1 MKASLLTVGMAPHRH
16 AGRSAGG
23 MIRLTFLGLLPVI
36 IAALYLYR
44 GKALAILAVSVIA
57 AVGTE
62 AAITAIVRQPLRKLT
77 NGHAALLGTLLALV
91 MPAGVA
97 LWIVGFAAA
106 LCIALGK
113 MVFGNAWNYPF
124 HPVLVAL
131 VLVQISWPDGVDNH
145 LKPLP
150 MLDEGTTGET
160 ATVWQSAAAPLAAV
174 KVLPRLAHKA
184 NIDELVWGDHPGA
197 IGVTSV
203 IAIALGGLILLGL
216 RVIPWQIPLGFLGAA
231 WLVAA
236 IFYRIDPGSYPP
248 PAFTLCAGALFF
260 AAFFLAT
267 EWATS
272 PSTGWGML
280 LYGVGAGALTCI
292 IRYWGGAVEGA
303 FFAILIMNA
312 AAPLLDRITPVP
324 FGRRLK
330 ANA

>member
-1 MKASLLTVGMAPHRH
+1 
-16 AGRSAGG
+16 
-23 MIRLTFLGLLPVI
+23 MIGLTFLGLAPVLL
-36 IAALYLYR
+36 AALYLYR
-44 GKALAILAVSVIA
+44 GKALALLLVSVVA

-62 AAITAIVRQPLRKLT
+62 ALITLIVRKPLRSLL
-77 NGHAALLGTLLALV
+77 NGHAALLGTLLALL
-91 MPAGVA
+91 MPAGAA

-131 VLVQISWPDGVDNH
+131 VLVQISWPDGVDQH

-150 MLDEGTTGET
+150 MLEEGAT
-160 ATVWQSAAAPLAAV
+160 AESATLWQEAADPLAAV
-174 KVLPRLAHKA
+174 KVLPRLALKA
-184 NIDELVWGDHPGA
+184 DVKELLWGDHPGA

-203 IAIALGGLILLGL
+203 IAIALGGLILIGL

-231 WLVAA
+231 WLFAD
-236 IFYRIDPGSYPP
+236 IFHRVDPGAYPP
-248 PAFTLCAGALFF
+248 PAFTLFAGAMFF
-260 AAFFLAT
+260 GAIFLAT
-267 EWATS
+267 EWVTS

-280 LYGVGAGALTCI
+280 LFGVGAGVLTCI
-292 IRYWGGAVEGA
+292 IRYWGGAVEGVY
-303 FFAILIMNA
+303 FAILIMNA
-312 AAPLLDRITPVP
+312 AAPLFDRIAPVP